1 MFELVVNTY
10 NSLKYVH
17 VLSAVV
23 WVGGAC
29 TVQAFAIRI
38 SATGDGAR
46 MATFAKDAEYVG
58 NRIFLPSSIILLVS
72 GIFTIHE
79 SGGGWSY
86 DQTWVQVGLA
96 MINADFAQY
105 WSELCS
111 IPISFIIDMVKRA
124 QAGGHCVDDD
134 PHLLAQA
141 IVAMLNQFC
150 YLQLAEDSAEPDDH
164 ACIATLSNIFYRAI
178 FSKEPA

>member
-29 TVQAFAIRI
+29 TIQAFAIRI

-72 GIFTIHE
+72 GIFTIRE
-79 SGGGWSY
+79 SSGIWSY
-86 DQTWVQVGLA
+86 DQTWVQIGLA
-96 MINADFAQY
+96 MIVVSIAIGAGFIGPEAGRVARAIEKEGIE
-105 WSELCS
+105 SAEATRHIRRIFLVSRFELVLLLLV
-111 IPISFIIDMVKRA
+111 IFDMVVKP
-124 QAGGHCVDDD
+124 G
-134 PHLLAQA
+134 
-141 IVAMLNQFC
+141 
-150 YLQLAEDSAEPDDH
+150 
-164 ACIATLSNIFYRAI
+164 T
-178 FSKEPA
+178 

>member
-58 NRIFLPSSIILLVS
+58 NRDLPAVVDHPARLGDL
-72 GIFTIHE
+72 HHPR
-79 SGGGWSY
+79 
-86 DQTWVQVGLA
+86 VGRGVELRPDVG
-96 MINADFAQY
+96 ADR
-105 WSELCS
+105 
-111 IPISFIIDMVKRA
+111 PRA
-124 QAGGHCVDDD
+124 
-134 PHLLAQA
+134 
-141 IVAMLNQFC
+141 
-150 YLQLAEDSAEPDDH
+150 
-164 ACIATLSNIFYRAI
+164 
-178 FSKEPA
+178 

>member
-10 NSLKYVH
+10 NSLKFVH

-29 TVQAFAIRI
+29 TVQTFAIRI

-46 MATFAKDAEYVG
+46 MATFAKDAEFVG

-79 SGGGWSY
+79 SSGAWSY
-86 DQTWVQVGLA
+86 DQTWVQIGLA
-96 MINADFAQY
+96 HD
-105 WSELCS
+105 
-111 IPISFIIDMVKRA
+111 RA
-124 QAGGHCVDDD
+124 CRSRSAPGSSARRPGGSPERSTQGGVESAEATRAHQ
-134 PHLLAQA
+134 PHLPR
-141 IVAMLNQFC
+141 VAVR
-150 YLQLAEDSAEPDDH
+150 ARAA
-164 ACIATLSNIFYRAI
+164 ACS
-178 FSKEPA
+178 

>member
-1 MFELVVNTY
+1 MYELVVNTY
-10 NSLKYVH
+10 NSLKFVH

-29 TVQAFAIRI
+29 TLQAFAIRI
-38 SATGDGAR
+38 NGTGDGLR

-86 DQTWVQVGLA
+86 DQTWVQIGLA
-96 MINADFAQY
+96 MILVSIAIGAGFLGPEAGRIARAIDTGGVDSPEAKQRINRIFLV
-105 WSELCS
+105 SRFELVLLLLV
-111 IPISFIIDMVKRA
+111 IFDMVVKP
-124 QAGGHCVDDD
+124 G
-134 PHLLAQA
+134 
-141 IVAMLNQFC
+141 
-150 YLQLAEDSAEPDDH
+150 
-164 ACIATLSNIFYRAI
+164 T
-178 FSKEPA
+178 